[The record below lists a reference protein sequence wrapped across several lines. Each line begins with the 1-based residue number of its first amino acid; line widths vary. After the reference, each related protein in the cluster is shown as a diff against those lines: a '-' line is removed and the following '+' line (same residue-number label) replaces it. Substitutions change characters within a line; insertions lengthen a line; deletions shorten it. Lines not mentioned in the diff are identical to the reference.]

1 MKVVCAWCEREGKP
15 SLLREEEPRGGG
27 VTHGI
32 CDDHVQR
39 LRAELPEVAAAFRAR
54 RGRGR
59 RRNEAVS
66 DRAMES
72 RP

>member
-39 LRAELPEVAAAFRAR
+39 LRAELRTRRPPSVPVAVGVAE
-54 RGRGR
+54 GTK
-59 RRNEAVS
+59 
-66 DRAMES
+66 
-72 RP
+72 P